1 MSDFKVFIA
10 NNQIKKKDLADYLGV
25 SAAFITQ
32 LCQGLRGLPSDKLA
46 LLKRNDRGW
55 DTSALTEPSCDVNI
69 GSWNKGNAHVNM
81 SVGAENAMKIA
92 LLEQENAQLKERLKD
107 KDEEIAFLKSLL
119 QK

>member
-1 MSDFKVFIA
+1 MYSLRGFRLI
-10 NNQIKKKDLADYLGV
+10 NNLTQTELGEYLGMQK
-25 SAAFITQ
+25 SFISKVENNKEK
-32 LCQGLRGLPSDKLA
+32 LPLVKFQKL
-46 LLKRNDRGW
+46 LNNDRGW
-55 DTSALTEPSCDVNI
+55 DTSALTEPSGNVNI